1 LRLQFSDPDR
11 FLPLRACLAGG
22 GGRQEAYQKKS
33 HSLINSWNLCHL
45 LYTEIMKNK
54 SELPAHAF
62 YAEVLKILKDAKF
75 TFMVAGGFAV
85 NAYTG
90 LRRPTKD
97 IDIFVKA
104 GDYPK
109 ILNKFTS
116 LGYKTQVSDERWIAK
131 IFKGKFYVDLI
142 FGSSNLVAPV
152 TDDWFKDSHTAKF
165 FKYEVKIPSVTDL
178 IWSKVFIQN
187 RERYDGADVAHLI
200 LMKNHEINWERLLCA
215 MEQYWEVLLVHLLNF
230 RFIYPSERE
239 KIPSWLLRELLSRLQ
254 HQFELPTPKM
264 KVCRGRMFSVADYTV
279 DVAELGFADVVGGEN
294 ERKAG

>member
-1 LRLQFSDPDR
+1 
-11 FLPLRACLAGG
+11 
-22 GGRQEAYQKKS
+22 
-33 HSLINSWNLCHL
+33 
-45 LYTEIMKNK
+45 MKIDQTCR
-54 SELPAHAF
+54 AHAF
-62 YAEVLKILKDAKF
+62 YAEVLKILKDEKF

-90 LRRPTKD
+90 LNRATKD
-97 IDIFVKA
+97 IDIFCKA

-109 ILNKFTS
+109 ILNRFTA
-116 LGYKTQVSDERWIAK
+116 LGYKTQVLDERWIAK

-152 TDDWFKDSHTAKF
+152 TDDWFKDSNTATF
-165 FKYEVKIPSVTDL
+165 FNYEVRIPSVTDL
-178 IWSKVFIQN
+178 IRSKVFIQS
-187 RERYDGADVAHLI
+187 RERFDGADIAHLI
-200 LMKNHEINWERLLCA
+200 LLRHSEINWERLLSA

-239 KIPSWLLRELLSRLQ
+239 KIPSWLLKELLSRLQ
-254 HQFELPTPKM
+254 HQFELPTPQM

-279 DVAELGFADVVGGEN
+279 DVTDLGCADVVGGEN